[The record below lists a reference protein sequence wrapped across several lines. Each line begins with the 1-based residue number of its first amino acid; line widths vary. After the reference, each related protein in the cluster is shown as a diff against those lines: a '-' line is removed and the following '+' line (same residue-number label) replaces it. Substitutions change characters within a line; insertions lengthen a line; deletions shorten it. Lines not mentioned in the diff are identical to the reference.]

1 MPQADRFSS
10 FPAIG
15 EHFGRDHSTV
25 IHAYN
30 LIARRISNDSA
41 FRMSIE
47 KIERELKAIQATP
60 REGAVDGKS
69 MGWAMMTTLCIAGGK
84 PASYRQANRRLRDRR
99 RAAVHLIDNF
109 TQSQFPFVCETLSA
123 SLNKCTGTYYYLL
136 IYFLERLILG
146 VVRGGSRTM
155 GIVVERHRCMNGLSL
170 VQGIVERRNTVPILG
185 HVLIEPEAQSIR
197 LAATDLEVGISTQV
211 PCKSGKEKSLTLN
224 ARKLFEIV
232 RETEGEE
239 FSINSLDNDW
249 VELKCG
255 RARFKMMGLDPRSF
269 PAMPSQSTKADAP
282 RKSVKAASDLSA
294 SVLAAMIDKT
304 IFAVSPDEAR
314 YNLSGV
320 YLEAHDAGMA
330 RMVATDGH
338 RLSMIDRE
346 VPGFSM
352 EGGTIIPR
360 KGLTELRKLLDQGG
374 DARSRTCSSMASSP
388 RSSADRPKSRCAWSR
403 ANSPTIAA

>member
-1 MPQADRFSS
+1 
-10 FPAIG
+10 
-15 EHFGRDHSTV
+15 
-25 IHAYN
+25 
-30 LIARRISNDSA
+30 
-41 FRMSIE
+41 
-47 KIERELKAIQATP
+47 
-60 REGAVDGKS
+60 
-69 MGWAMMTTLCIAGGK
+69 
-84 PASYRQANRRLRDRR
+84 
-99 RAAVHLIDNF
+99 
-109 TQSQFPFVCETLSA
+109 
-123 SLNKCTGTYYYLL
+123 
-136 IYFLERLILG
+136 
-146 VVRGGSRTM
+146 M
-155 GIVVERHRCMNGLSL
+155 GIVVERQLLMNGLSL

-255 RARFKMMGLDPRSF
+255 RSRFKMMGLDPRSF
-269 PAMPSQSTKADAP
+269 PAMPSQSTKADGP
-282 RKSVKAASDLSA
+282 RKSVKAALTISA
-294 SVLAAMIDKT
+294 AVLATMIDKT

-320 YLEAHDAGMA
+320 YLEAHDAGKA

-338 RLSMIDRE
+338 RLSMIDRV
-346 VPGFSM
+346 VPGFAM

-374 DARSRTCSSMASSP
+374 DSEVKLLLDGQLASLKRGPTEVSMRLVEGEFPDYRGVVPKQTKYRIKVGRDALQASIKRAAIFSNERYHGVKLALSAGSLTVSSTSPEMGEASETIDIDYRGDEFAVGFNAAYLLQALAVVPAESEIDLGLSDEASPGLLRTPSDSEFSYVVMP
-388 RSSADRPKSRCAWSR
+388 MRL
-403 ANSPTIAA
+403 